1 MDRYKIFI
9 IDDNI
14 DNLKTFISI
23 FEQCC
28 PQYDIYQTN
37 NPQNAVDIALKV
49 IPDIIITD
57 WDMPKIS
64 GIDIIKK
71 LKTIKKTKNIPVIM
85 ATGVHITSIDLQ
97 NALMSGAVDFIRK
110 PIDQIELIA
119 RTHSALLI
127 SEYQKQIIS
136 TKDKELAESTLHLI
150 RSNEFNASIIKKL
163 NKLNLSLDEK
173 NILRAKQNVNAII
186 KELNNHIKEDS
197 WFKFHLSFDN
207 IHKDFKRNLT
217 REFPELTTTD
227 INICT
232 FIRLG
237 MNIKDIASAL
247 NQSPDSVKVS
257 RSRLRKK
264 LNLKQSQ
271 NLETFLLGF

>member
-28 PQYDIYQTN
+28 PQYDIFQTN
-37 NPQNAVDIALKV
+37 NPQNAVDITLKV
-49 IPDIIITD
+49 MPDIIITD
-57 WDMPKIS
+57 WDMPKLS

-71 LKTIKKTKNIPVIM
+71 LKDIKETKDIPVIM
-85 ATGVHITSIDLQ
+85 ATGVHITSVDLK
-97 NALMSGAVDFIRK
+97 NALEAGAVDFIRK

-127 SEYQKQIIS
+127 SLYQKQIIKS
-136 TKDKELAESTLHLI
+136 KDKELTENTLHLI

-163 NKLNLSLDEK
+163 NKLNLTLNDK
-173 NILRAKQNVNAII
+173 DII
-186 KELNNHIKEDS
+186 KAKSAVNLIIKDLDNHIKEDS
-197 WFKFHLSFDN
+197 WFRFHLSFDN
-207 IHKDFKRNLT
+207 IHSNFKRNLT

-227 INICT
+227 INMCT